1 MVPRHGMA
9 ADLLIGKHAM
19 GLFTVLV
26 CGLLCI
32 FGALEFFEH
41 RSRARDARV
50 AQALEQLW
58 TQELNRLSKVVRD
71 S

>member
-1 MVPRHGMA
+1 
-9 ADLLIGKHAM
+9 M